1 MKPLVISN
9 RITNRDT
16 NSLNK
21 YLNDISRIPMISD
34 QEEIELVIRARNGE
48 EKALDNLVCA
58 NLRFVVSVAKKYQ
71 SRGLPLHDLI
81 NEGNLGLVKAVLK
94 YDETRGFKFIS
105 YAVWWIRQSIMQAL
119 TEKSRLVRLPLNKI
133 NAINRIKVASSIFE
147 QNNQREPTA
156 EEIEEILDYSLSDIQ
171 ICSRNTSWHLSMDE
185 PLVNGEEELNLHN
198 VISSDEFESP
208 EKQMLDL
215 SLRTE
220 LEKMLKKLSS
230 RETFIIKMFYG
241 IGITNP
247 LGLEQIADRLKLTTE
262 RVRQIKIRALSRLR
276 ASSRIDLLRDYI

>member
-147 QNNQREPTA
+147 QSNQREPTA

-220 LEKMLKKLSS
+220 LEKMLTKLST
-230 RETFIIKMFYG
+230 RETFIITMFYG

-247 LGLEQIADRLKLTTE
+247 LGLERIADRLKLTTE

-276 ASSRIDLLRDYI
+276 ASSRINLLRDYI

>member
-147 QNNQREPTA
+147 QNNQREPTV
-156 EEIEEILDYSLSDIQ
+156 EEIEEILDYPLNDIQ

-185 PLVNGEEELNLHN
+185 PLINGMEERNLYN
-198 VISSDEFESP
+198 IISSDEFESP
-208 EKQMLDL
+208 EKQMVNL
-215 SLRTE
+215 SLRAE
-220 LEKMLKKLSS
+220 LERMLTKLST
-230 RETFIIKMFYG
+230 RETFIITMFYG
-241 IGITNP
+241 IGISDS
-247 LGLEQIADRLKLTTE
+247 LGLEQIADRLKLTPE

>member
-147 QNNQREPTA
+147 QSNQREPAA
-156 EEIEEILDYSLSDIQ
+156 EEIEEILERS
-171 ICSRNTSWHLSMDE
+171 
-185 PLVNGEEELNLHN
+185 
-198 VISSDEFESP
+198 
-208 EKQMLDL
+208 KA
-215 SLRTE
+215 
-220 LEKMLKKLSS
+220 
-230 RETFIIKMFYG
+230 ET
-241 IGITNP
+241 T
-247 LGLEQIADRLKLTTE
+247 AT
-262 RVRQIKIRALSRLR
+262 IRALVLV
-276 ASSRIDLLRDYI
+276 AAIC

>member
-1 MKPLVISN
+1 
-9 RITNRDT
+9 
-16 NSLNK
+16 
-21 YLNDISRIPMISD
+21 MISD

-147 QNNQREPTA
+147 QSNQREPTA

-220 LEKMLKKLSS
+220 LEKMLTKLST
-230 RETFIIKMFYG
+230 RETFIITMFYG

-276 ASSRIDLLRDYI
+276 ASSRINLLRDYI